1 MKTKQRPKTRF
12 EQALRRAHR
21 QGRMFVSE
29 AARAFCV
36 DRRVIGDAVRRD
48 KLTAVREDR
57 WLTVRRCEVMRYM
70 TQLRCQKSKGIR
82 RPRTRLSDG
91 QNTAR
96 AARR

>member
-1 MKTKQRPKTRF
+1 
-12 EQALRRAHR
+12 
-21 QGRMFVSE
+21 
-29 AARAFCV
+29 
-36 DRRVIGDAVRRD
+36 
-48 KLTAVREDR
+48 
-57 WLTVRRCEVMRYM
+57 MRYM